1 MLKIDIET
9 YSKTDLKKAGVY
21 RYSEDPAFKVLL
33 FGVSVDNSPV
43 KVYDLARGEKL
54 PISIL
59 EGLLDTDTEKWAHN
73 AQFER
78 VCLSRYLWDL
88 GLLPRGQYL
97 NPKGWY
103 CSMIWSVYLGFPA
116 SLRDVGVALKLDEQK
131 IVEGKE
137 LIKFFCTGKQ
147 NFPTDAP
154 EKWEAFVKYNARDVE
169 VEMAIMERL
178 SAHPVPEHVWKEYWL
193 DQEINDRGIAIDLPM
208 VQQAIAL
215 DSEARQRLVDALQ
228 ELTGLDNPRSVQQ
241 MQNWLKSQGMEM
253 DSLGKKFVAEALK
266 DAPEPLR
273 TVLELRQQLAMSSV
287 RKYEAMQN
295 AVCQDGRLRGMFKF
309 YGASKTG
316 RFSGAIVQLQ
326 NLYRNTLP
334 DLDLARELVKL
345 GDYAA
350 IDTLYGSVPEVLA
363 ECVRTAFI
371 PAKGYK
377 FIVADFS
384 AIEARVLA
392 WLAGE
397 QWVLDVFQAGG
408 DIYCETA
415 SRMFH
420 VPVEKHGQNAELRQ
434 KGKQAVLSCI
444 AEGQLVLTDK
454 GLIPIEDVTV
464 DMKIWDGK
472 EWVKHDGVIYRGKR
486 EVISYEGLT
495 ATPDH
500 LVYIEGQEKPIR
512 FDYAAASGAH
522 LIQTGD
528 GRRAIRLGKNNQ
540 SRKTMEQNMESLLC
554 FNTMPRVRF
563 NPMARTVQ
571 LNIRKVEG
579 LPKLYTAKSHSTMAR
594 TKTYS
599 GQASMRKS
607 KRLALWCKRDKVR
620 ISKRNRS
627 WTLPDSKI
635 RSARQN
641 IRNRPYRQQWKLCT
655 WQYSLRYKERELCK
669 QANNRVEPIRP
680 EILAVF
686 RSSRK
691 KKTFGRFK
699 QRRDYSRGKISSI
712 EKTKKLAVNQE
723 KTKVYDILNAG
734 RHHCFTVSG
743 KLIHNC
749 GYGGS
754 VEALRRMGAIEAGMK
769 EEELQP
775 LVNAWRTANPKIV
788 RLWWDVDKAVKDAI
802 RGKTSQ
808 THGLVFE
815 YRGAILYITL
825 PSKRQL
831 TYVKPR
837 IVKNRFGG
845 ESVSYIGVNTARQ
858 WTEVESYGPKFV
870 ENCVQAI
877 SRDLLCH
884 SMEQLRNY
892 RICAHVHDEIIIE
905 CNTQVETVCTVMALP
920 PEWAK
925 GLPLKADGY
934 ETKFYKKD

>member
-33 FGVSVDNSPV
+33 FGVSVDDSPV

-54 PISIL
+54 PTVIL

-116 SLRDVGVALKLDEQK
+116 SLRDVGVAFKLDEQK

-137 LIKFFCTGKQ
+137 LIKFFCTGKR
-147 NFPTDAP
+147 NFPVDAP

-295 AVCQDGRLRGMFKF
+295 AVCRDGRLRGMFKF

-326 NLYRNTLP
+326 NLYRNSLP

-434 KGKQAVLSCI
+434 KGKQTILS
-444 AEGQLVLTDK
+444 
-454 GLIPIEDVTV
+454 
-464 DMKIWDGK
+464 
-472 EWVKHDGVIYRGKR
+472 
-486 EVISYEGLT
+486 
-495 ATPDH
+495 
-500 LVYIEGQEKPIR
+500 
-512 FDYAAASGAH
+512 
-522 LIQTGD
+522 
-528 GRRAIRLGKNNQ
+528 
-540 SRKTMEQNMESLLC
+540 
-554 FNTMPRVRF
+554 
-563 NPMARTVQ
+563 
-571 LNIRKVEG
+571 
-579 LPKLYTAKSHSTMAR
+579 
-594 TKTYS
+594 
-599 GQASMRKS
+599 
-607 KRLALWCKRDKVR
+607 
-620 ISKRNRS
+620 
-627 WTLPDSKI
+627 
-635 RSARQN
+635 
-641 IRNRPYRQQWKLCT
+641 
-655 WQYSLRYKERELCK
+655 
-669 QANNRVEPIRP
+669 
-680 EILAVF
+680 
-686 RSSRK
+686 
-691 KKTFGRFK
+691 
-699 QRRDYSRGKISSI
+699 
-712 EKTKKLAVNQE
+712 
-723 KTKVYDILNAG
+723 
-734 RHHCFTVSG
+734 
-743 KLIHNC
+743 C

-769 EEELQP
+769 EDELQP

-858 WTEVESYGPKFV
+858 WTEVESYGAKFT
-870 ENCVQAI
+870 ENLVQSI

-884 SMEQLRNY
+884 SMEQLRNC

-905 CNTQVETVCTVMALP
+905 CKEDTQVETVCTVMALP
-920 PEWAK
+920 PEWAE